1 MSAPTAQ
8 RAGFSG
14 SWTCRPGSLQ
24 ISAGG
29 CAGRFVKCVQQAETG
44 LPWEFLAT
52 AVAAWG
58 SLSSLRPCAYLW
70 RGAATSRV
78 VRLMRTAKRE
88 TTAYFESLNIQSTG
102 DVVRHWVHTTSVSA
116 DLVRGP
122 GGKGEGSKAVHKA
135 IEEAKAVCNS
145 FLPRVLR
152 DEKSVSQILDLLCN
166 ALSLAGDPSSRD
178 AFAALESPLVSFHDN
193 APVAMRKALQGRFS
207 GIAEKLVARDAP
219 EAAHPLGIALEALGA
234 AIRGPGNLAK
244 WKPPEILQLRS
255 QSRWKMPLQV
265 RAMILARDSETCWYC
280 GAPGDTVDHW
290 IPLCRGGTN
299 KTVNLVCACSECNE
313 LKGNSMPEE
322 FLADRKSVV

>member
-1 MSAPTAQ
+1 MIPQDCHHVFKHVRHVA
-8 RAGFSG
+8 
-14 SWTCRPGSLQ
+14 
-24 ISAGG
+24 
-29 CAGRFVKCVQQAETG
+29 
-44 LPWEFLAT
+44 LA
-52 AVAAWG
+52 
-58 SLSSLRPCAYLW
+58 RPCAYLW

-207 GIAEKLVARDAP
+207 GIAESWMHKDYS
-219 EAAHPLGIALEALGA
+219 
-234 AIRGPGNLAK
+234 
-244 WKPPEILQLRS
+244 ILHYI
-255 QSRWKMPLQV
+255 
-265 RAMILARDSETCWYC
+265 ILYY
-280 GAPGDTVDHW
+280 
-290 IPLCRGGTN
+290 IILYYIILCYI
-299 KTVNLVCACSECNE
+299 KV
-313 LKGNSMPEE
+313 
-322 FLADRKSVV
+322 